1 MRKINEIID
10 VNSLKDSTKRKRGGE
25 KLEDEEGEKLCEEE
39 KITFAQTQGHET
51 GHSLNAC

>member
-10 VNSLKDSTKRKRGGE
+10 VNSLKNSTKRKRGEE
-25 KLEDEEGEKLCEEE
+25 KLEDEEGEKLCKEE
-39 KITFAQTQGHET
+39 KITFAQTQSHEM